1 MDSPVFSS
9 SHSSSRAP
17 FADSPVLLVLIASA
31 VLAAV
36 ISVFGLVGV
45 VDLYPSSMMSAI
57 KRTGKCTGM
66 LVSRCR
72 QTRATEVMLLRFIQG
87 NGASVVFRA
96 IGAAIPQFDQC
107 ELWRIYDVEVPG
119 KCVRRVEALK
129 NYGVKSPFWSCA
141 EVPFET

>member
-1 MDSPVFSS
+1 MF
-9 SHSSSRAP
+9 
-17 FADSPVLLVLIASA
+17 
-31 VLAAV
+31 
-36 ISVFGLVGV
+36 
-45 VDLYPSSMMSAI
+45 AI

-72 QTRATEVMLLRFIQG
+72 RTRTTEVMLLRFIQG

-119 KCVRRVEALK
+119 MRTQ
-129 NYGVKSPFWSCA
+129 G
-141 EVPFET
+141 